1 MIMIKNLYKMNN
13 WKVLIKYGIGEVLL
27 VVIGILI
34 ALQINNW
41 NENKKQRLHEIE
53 LVNLLITDLNDRK
66 AENVRDREY
75 GLGIVDDFKRTL
87 KYWKENEDIDTTGLK
102 KVLELLAGDNWYYHN
117 ETPTYKRLSNST
129 LWERIPDTLATQI
142 NNIYY
147 TRFTVIKIRF
157 EKTREYA
164 ASCKLDYL
172 RPSGL
177 INLEQTS
184 TDLKK
189 KVLVEPEKF
198 ISYLELLL
206 VNIQRLNTVFQ
217 QSKESI
223 EEVVKKLYTYKNN
236 L

>member
-1 MIMIKNLYKMNN
+1 MIKNLNNMDN
-13 WKVLIKYGIGEVLL
+13 WKDLIKYGIGEILL

-41 NENKKQRLHEIE
+41 NENKNQRLHEIE

-66 AENVRDREY
+66 AENIRDREY

-87 KYWKENEDIDTTGLK
+87 KFWKENTDIDTTGLK

-129 LWERIPDTLATQI
+129 LWERIPDTLAIQI

-217 QSKESI
+217 QSEKSI
-223 EEVVKKLYTYKNN
+223 EEVVKKLYIYKNN

>member
-1 MIMIKNLYKMNN
+1 MDN
-13 WKVLIKYGIGEVLL
+13 WRDLIKYGIGEVLL

-41 NENKKQRLHEIE
+41 NESKKQRLHEIE

-87 KYWKENEDIDTTGLK
+87 KYWKENADIDTTGLRK
-102 KVLELLAGDNWYYHN
+102 ILELLAGDNWYYHN

-129 LWERIPDTLATQI
+129 LWEKIPDSLATQI

-206 VNIQRLNTVFQ
+206 VNIQRLNTVFL
-217 QSKESI
+217 QSEESI
-223 EEVVKKLYTYKNN
+223 EEVVKKLNIYKNSI
-236 L
+236 

>member
-1 MIMIKNLYKMNN
+1 MNN

-206 VNIQRLNTVFQ
+206 VNIQRLNTVFH

>member
-1 MIMIKNLYKMNN
+1 MNN

-41 NENKKQRLHEIE
+41 NESKKQRLHEIE

>member
-1 MIMIKNLYKMNN
+1 MIKNLNKMNN
-13 WKVLIKYGIGEVLL
+13 WKVLIKYGIVEVLL

-87 KYWKENEDIDTTGLK
+87 KYWRENEDIDTTGLK

-142 NNIYY
+142 NKIYY

>member
-1 MIMIKNLYKMNN
+1 MIKNFNSMDN
-13 WKVLIKYGIGEVLL
+13 WKDLIKYGIAEVLL

-41 NENKKQRLHEIE
+41 NESKKQRLHEIE

-66 AENVRDREY
+66 AENISDREY
-75 GLGIVDDFKRTL
+75 GLGIVDDFKKTL
-87 KYWKENEDIDTTGLK
+87 KYWKKNADIDTTGLK

-147 TRFTVIKIRF
+147 TKFTVIKIRF

-172 RPSGL
+172 RPNGL

-184 TDLKK
+184 ADLKK
-189 KVLVEPEKF
+189 KVLIEPEKF
-198 ISYLELLL
+198 ISYLDLLL
-206 VNIQRLNTVFQ
+206 VNVQRLNTVFL
-217 QSKESI
+217 QSEKSI
-223 EEVVKKLYTYKNN
+223 EEVVQKLFTYKNS

>member
-1 MIMIKNLYKMNN
+1 MNN

>member
-1 MIMIKNLYKMNN
+1 MIKNLNNMDN
-13 WKVLIKYGIGEVLL
+13 WKDLIRYGIGEVLL

-41 NENKKQRLHEIE
+41 NENKKQRLNEIE
-53 LVNLLITDLNDRK
+53 LVDLLITDLNDRK
-66 AENVRDREY
+66 AENIRDREY

-87 KYWKENEDIDTTGLK
+87 KYWKENTDIDTTGLK
-102 KVLELLAGDNWYYHN
+102 KVLELLAGDYWYYHN

-147 TRFTVIKIRF
+147 TRFTAIKIRF

-189 KVLVEPEKF
+189 KLLLEPEKF

-206 VNIQRLNTVFQ
+206 VNIQRLNTVFL
-217 QSKESI
+217 QSEESI
-223 EEVVKKLYTYKNN
+223 EEVVKKLNIYKNSI
-236 L
+236 

>member
-1 MIMIKNLYKMNN
+1 MIKNLNKMNN

-87 KYWKENEDIDTTGLK
+87 KYWKENEDIDTTVLK

-206 VNIQRLNTVFQ
+206 VNIQRLNTVFH

>member
-1 MIMIKNLYKMNN
+1 MQARINTRVNATLTAQIGESEEEL
-13 WKVLIKYGIGEVLL
+13 LIKT
-27 VVIGILI
+27 
-34 ALQINNW
+34 
-41 NENKKQRLHEIE
+41 
-53 LVNLLITDLNDRK
+53 VNLFSNSECFDHECL
-66 AENVRDREY
+66 
-75 GLGIVDDFKRTL
+75 TL
-87 KYWKENEDIDTTGLK
+87 KYWKKNADIDTTGLK

-217 QSKESI
+217 QSEESI

>member
-1 MIMIKNLYKMNN
+1 MIKILKNMDN
-13 WKVLIKYGIGEVLL
+13 WKYLIKYGVGEVLL

-41 NENKKQRLHEIE
+41 NESKKQRLHEIE
-53 LVNLLITDLNDRK
+53 LVSLLITDLNDRK

-87 KYWKENEDIDTTGLK
+87 KYWKENADIDTTGLK

-164 ASCKLDYL
+164 ASCKLNYL
-172 RPSGL
+172 RPNGL

-184 TDLKK
+184 ADLKK
-189 KVLVEPEKF
+189 KVLVDPVEF

-217 QSKESI
+217 QSKNSI
-223 EEVVKKLYTYKNN
+223 EEVVKKLYIYKNN

>member
-1 MIMIKNLYKMNN
+1 MIKNLNN
-13 WKVLIKYGIGEVLL
+13 MDNWRDLIKYGIGEVLL

-41 NENKKQRLHEIE
+41 NESKKQRLHEIE

-87 KYWKENEDIDTTGLK
+87 KYWKENADIDTTGLRK
-102 KVLELLAGDNWYYHN
+102 ILELLAGDNWYYHN

-129 LWERIPDTLATQI
+129 LWEKIPDSLATQI

-206 VNIQRLNTVFQ
+206 VNIQRLNTVFL
-217 QSKESI
+217 QSEESI
-223 EEVVKKLYTYKNN
+223 EEVVKKLYIYKKS

>member
-1 MIMIKNLYKMNN
+1 MIKNLNN
-13 WKVLIKYGIGEVLL
+13 MDNWRDLIKYGIGEVLL

-41 NENKKQRLHEIE
+41 NESKKQRLHEIE

-87 KYWKENEDIDTTGLK
+87 KYWKENADIDTTGLRK
-102 KVLELLAGDNWYYHN
+102 ILELLAGDNWYYHN

-129 LWERIPDTLATQI
+129 LWEKIPDSLATQI

-206 VNIQRLNTVFQ
+206 VNIQRLNTVFL
-217 QSKESI
+217 QSEESI
-223 EEVVKKLYTYKNN
+223 EEVVKKLNIYKNSI
-236 L
+236 

>member
-1 MIMIKNLYKMNN
+1 MIKNLKNMDN
-13 WKVLIKYGIGEVLL
+13 WKYLIKYGIGEVLL

-41 NENKKQRLHEIE
+41 NESKKQRLHEIE

-164 ASCKLDYL
+164 ASCKLNYL
-172 RPSGL
+172 RPNGL

-184 TDLKK
+184 ADLKK
-189 KVLVEPEKF
+189 KVLVDPVEF

-217 QSKESI
+217 QSKNSI
-223 EEVVKKLYTYKNN
+223 EEVVKKLYIYKNN

>member
-1 MIMIKNLYKMNN
+1 MIKNLNNMDN
-13 WKVLIKYGIGEVLL
+13 WKDLIKYGIGEVLL

-66 AENVRDREY
+66 AENIRDREY

-87 KYWKENEDIDTTGLK
+87 KYWKENTDIDTTGLK

-129 LWERIPDTLATQI
+129 LWERIPDTLAIQI

-206 VNIQRLNTVFQ
+206 ANIQRLNTVFQ
-217 QSKESI
+217 QSEKSI
-223 EEVVKKLYTYKNN
+223 EEVVKKLYIYKNN

>member
-1 MIMIKNLYKMNN
+1 MIKNLNKMNN

-206 VNIQRLNTVFQ
+206 VNIQSLNTVFQ

>member
-1 MIMIKNLYKMNN
+1 MIKNLNKMNN
-13 WKVLIKYGIGEVLL
+13 WKVLIKYGIVEVLL

>member
-1 MIMIKNLYKMNN
+1 MIKNLNN
-13 WKVLIKYGIGEVLL
+13 MDNWRDLIKYGIGEVLL

-41 NENKKQRLHEIE
+41 NESKKQRLHEIE

-87 KYWKENEDIDTTGLK
+87 KYWKENADIDTTGLRK
-102 KVLELLAGDNWYYHN
+102 ILELLAGDNWYYHN

-129 LWERIPDTLATQI
+129 LWEKIPDSLATQI

-206 VNIQRLNTVFQ
+206 VNIQRLNIVFL
-217 QSKESI
+217 QSEESI
-223 EEVVKKLYTYKNN
+223 EEVVKKLNIYKNSI
-236 L
+236 

>member
-1 MIMIKNLYKMNN
+1 MIKNLNKMNN

-189 KVLVEPEKF
+189 KF
-198 ISYLELLL
+198 
-206 VNIQRLNTVFQ
+206 
-217 QSKESI
+217 
-223 EEVVKKLYTYKNN
+223 
-236 L
+236 

>member
-1 MIMIKNLYKMNN
+1 MIKNLKNMDN
-13 WKVLIKYGIGEVLL
+13 WKYLIKYGIGEVLL

-41 NENKKQRLHEIE
+41 NESKKQRLHEIE
-53 LVNLLITDLNDRK
+53 LVSLLITDLNDRK

-87 KYWKENEDIDTTGLK
+87 KYWKENADIDTTGLK

-164 ASCKLDYL
+164 ASCKLNYL
-172 RPSGL
+172 RPNGL

-184 TDLKK
+184 ADLKK
-189 KVLVEPEKF
+189 KVLVDPVEF

-217 QSKESI
+217 QSKNSI
-223 EEVVKKLYTYKNN
+223 EEVVKKLYIYKNN

>member
-1 MIMIKNLYKMNN
+1 MIKNLNNMDN
-13 WKVLIKYGIGEVLL
+13 WKDLIKYGIGEVLL

-41 NENKKQRLHEIE
+41 NENKNQRLHEIE

-66 AENVRDREY
+66 AENIRDREY

-87 KYWKENEDIDTTGLK
+87 KYWKENTDIDTTGLK

-129 LWERIPDTLATQI
+129 LWERIPDTLAIQI

-217 QSKESI
+217 QSEKSI
-223 EEVVKKLYTYKNN
+223 EEVVKKLYIYKNN

>member
-1 MIMIKNLYKMNN
+1 MIKNLNN
-13 WKVLIKYGIGEVLL
+13 MDNWRDLIKYGIGEVLL

-41 NENKKQRLHEIE
+41 NESKKQRLHEIE

-87 KYWKENEDIDTTGLK
+87 KYWKENADIDTTGLRK
-102 KVLELLAGDNWYYHN
+102 ILELLAGDNWYYHN

-129 LWERIPDTLATQI
+129 LWEKIPDSLATQI

-206 VNIQRLNTVFQ
+206 VNIQRLNTVFLL
-217 QSKESI
+217 SEESI
-223 EEVVKKLYTYKNN
+223 EEVVKKLNIYKNSI
-236 L
+236 

>member
-1 MIMIKNLYKMNN
+1 MIKNLNKMNN

-177 INLEQTS
+177 INLEQSS

-223 EEVVKKLYTYKNN
+223 EEVVKKIYTYKNN

>member
-1 MIMIKNLYKMNN
+1 MIKNLNNMDN
-13 WKVLIKYGIGEVLL
+13 WKDLIKYGIGEVLL

-41 NENKKQRLHEIE
+41 NENKNQRLHEIE

-66 AENVRDREY
+66 AENIRDREY

-87 KYWKENEDIDTTGLK
+87 KFWKENTDIDTTGLK

-129 LWERIPDTLATQI
+129 LWERIPDTLAIQI

-217 QSKESI
+217 QSEKSI
-223 EEVVKKLYTYKNN
+223 EEVVKKLYIYKNN

>member
-1 MIMIKNLYKMNN
+1 MNN
-13 WKVLIKYGIGEVLL
+13 WKDLIKYGVGEVLL

-87 KYWKENEDIDTTGLK
+87 KYWKQNEDIDTTGLK

-217 QSKESI
+217 QSEESI

>member
-1 MIMIKNLYKMNN
+1 MIKNLKNMDN
-13 WKVLIKYGIGEVLL
+13 WKYLIKYGIGEVLL

-41 NENKKQRLHEIE
+41 NESKKQRLHEIE
-53 LVNLLITDLNDRK
+53 LVSLLITDLNDRK

-164 ASCKLDYL
+164 ASCKLNYL
-172 RPSGL
+172 RPNGL

-184 TDLKK
+184 ADLKK
-189 KVLVEPEKF
+189 KVLVDPVEF

-217 QSKESI
+217 QSKNSI
-223 EEVVKKLYTYKNN
+223 EEVVKKLYIYKNN

>member
-1 MIMIKNLYKMNN
+1 MIKNFNSMDN
-13 WKVLIKYGIGEVLL
+13 WKDLIKYGIGEVLL

-41 NENKKQRLHEIE
+41 NESKKQRLHEIE

-66 AENVRDREY
+66 AENISDREY
-75 GLGIVDDFKRTL
+75 GLGIVDDFKKTL
-87 KYWKENEDIDTTGLK
+87 KYWKKNADIDTTGLK

-164 ASCKLDYL
+164 ASCKLNYL
-172 RPSGL
+172 RPNGL

-189 KVLVEPEKF
+189 KVLVDPEEF

-217 QSKESI
+217 QSEKSI
-223 EEVVKKLYTYKNN
+223 EEVVQKLYTYKNN

>member
-1 MIMIKNLYKMNN
+1 MIKNLNKMNN

-177 INLEQTS
+177 INLEQSS

>member
-1 MIMIKNLYKMNN
+1 MIKNLYKMNN